1 MKTERRISAADIVIN
16 TIWVLFVI
24 FIGVSL
30 YAAYKENGIKEK
42 FDIECKSSG
51 GIPLRSTYH
60 YDPVTNKMHYVCL
73 KQTSV
78 MDIEE

>member
-1 MKTERRISAADIVIN
+1 MISEKSMKAVDIVIN
-16 TIWVLFVI
+16 TVLVLSVFVVGLSI
-24 FIGVSL
+24 F
-30 YAAYKENGIKEK
+30 AAYKENDLKEK

-60 YDPVTNKMHYVCL
+60 YDPVNNKIHYVCL

-78 MDIEE
+78 MDIE